1 MKDKKLQQLYDF
13 FLRSSGVST
22 DSRRITHGCLF
33 FALKG
38 DQFNGNQF
46 AGAAIEHGAM
56 LAVADD
62 PALEKHPEVFMVEN
76 ALEALQ
82 QLATHHRQLC
92 QAKVIGI
99 TGSNGKTTS
108 KELVASV
115 LSTKFNI
122 VSTAGN
128 LNNHIGVPLT
138 LLRIKPETELA
149 VVEMGANHVGEI
161 EALCNIARPDYGL
174 ITNIGKA
181 HLEGFG
187 GIQGVVKAKT
197 ELYKFLKAHDGL
209 VFLNHN
215 DQLLQ
220 NHAKDI
226 RQYTYGT
233 STESDVRG
241 TLLESKPFVGFEW
254 SQGVSEA
261 YKVLTKIIGSYNL
274 DNLLAAVAIGSY
286 FGIQPALVNEALESY
301 LPSNNRSQLIARNNF
316 SIIMDA
322 YNANPVSMAAAIS
335 NLAAL
340 GCERP
345 VVILGDMLELGDES
359 ATEHRAILD
368 LLSGLGIKQVYLIG
382 KEFAA
387 VSEPYGFQVFS
398 DVLAFNNAL
407 INHSWNGTHILV
419 KGSRGIRLELLNI
432 FSQDA

>member
-1 MKDKKLQQLYDF
+1 
-13 FLRSSGVST
+13 
-22 DSRRITHGCLF
+22 
-33 FALKG
+33 
-38 DQFNGNQF
+38 
-46 AGAAIEHGAM
+46 
-56 LAVADD
+56 
-62 PALEKHPEVFMVEN
+62 
-76 ALEALQ
+76 
-82 QLATHHRQLC
+82 
-92 QAKVIGI
+92 
-99 TGSNGKTTS
+99 
-108 KELVASV
+108 
-115 LSTKFNI
+115 
-122 VSTAGN
+122 
-128 LNNHIGVPLT
+128 
-138 LLRIKPETELA
+138 
-149 VVEMGANHVGEI
+149 
-161 EALCNIARPDYGL
+161 
-174 ITNIGKA
+174 
-181 HLEGFG
+181 
-187 GIQGVVKAKT
+187 
-197 ELYKFLKAHDGL
+197 
-209 VFLNHN
+209 
-215 DQLLQ
+215 
-220 NHAKDI
+220 
-226 RQYTYGT
+226 
-233 STESDVRG
+233 
-241 TLLESKPFVGFEW
+241 LESKPFVGFEW